1 MKSPII
7 SGKARVCGIIGDPV
21 EHTMSP
27 VMHNAA
33 FSELGLDFV
42 YLPFLVKKESLKGA
56 IDGIKA
62 LNIRGLSVT
71 QPHKVEVMELLDNID
86 PLAEKM
92 GTVNT
97 IVNDNG
103 ILTGS
108 NTDADGFLQ
117 GLLERGIKP
126 AGKNVVV
133 LGAGG
138 ASRAVSFILADRGAN
153 LVILNRLLELDWAE
167 SLAERISDYFSVRVE
182 ALELKR
188 DNLKKAIGEA
198 DILVNTT
205 SVGMSPD
212 IDNTL
217 VDSDLLKPG
226 LVVYDVIYNP
236 IKTRLLIEAEKAGAT
251 IISGLDML
259 VFQGVIAFG
268 KWTGENAPVEVMR
281 EAALKSLK
289 NSGE

>member
-268 KWTGENAPVEVMR
+268 KWTGENAPVEVM
-281 EAALKSLK
+281 
-289 NSGE
+289 

>member
-7 SGKARVCGIIGDPV
+7 SGKAKVCGIIGDPV

-27 VMHNAA
+27 IMHNAA

-167 SLAERISDYFSVRVE
+167 SLAERISDYFSGSFR
-182 ALELKR
+182 
-188 DNLKKAIGEA
+188 
-198 DILVNTT
+198 
-205 SVGMSPD
+205 
-212 IDNTL
+212 
-217 VDSDLLKPG
+217 
-226 LVVYDVIYNP
+226 
-236 IKTRLLIEAEKAGAT
+236 AEK
-251 IISGLDML
+251 
-259 VFQGVIAFG
+259 
-268 KWTGENAPVEVMR
+268 R
-281 EAALKSLK
+281 
-289 NSGE
+289 

>member
-1 MKSPII
+1 
-7 SGKARVCGIIGDPV
+7 
-21 EHTMSP
+21 
-27 VMHNAA
+27 
-33 FSELGLDFV
+33 
-42 YLPFLVKKESLKGA
+42 
-56 IDGIKA
+56 
-62 LNIRGLSVT
+62 
-71 QPHKVEVMELLDNID
+71 
-86 PLAEKM
+86 
-92 GTVNT
+92 
-97 IVNDNG
+97 
-103 ILTGS
+103 
-108 NTDADGFLQ
+108 
-117 GLLERGIKP
+117 
-126 AGKNVVV
+126 
-133 LGAGG
+133 
-138 ASRAVSFILADRGAN
+138 
-153 LVILNRLLELDWAE
+153 
-167 SLAERISDYFSVRVE
+167 VE

-236 IKTRLLIEAEKAGAT
+236 IKTRLLIEAEKASAT

-289 NSGE
+289 NSDE